1 MLLLLLLFDDQV
13 CGQSLRASVIEEWG
27 PYRNHGEEFANLVMH
42 STHHIV
48 ISKSINPTILQI
60 TTS

>member
-1 MLLLLLLFDDQV
+1 MFLLLLLLFDDQV

-42 STHHIV
+42 STHYIV
-48 ISKSINPTILQI
+48 ISKSN
-60 TTS
+60 